1 MMELTYSRASREDI
15 DVIFALCQELIET
28 YEDTVSVDLPKILTW
43 VRKKIETQIL
53 SYTCVWQ
60 DGRKVAYYCL
70 SEEAD
75 GFELDD
81 FYVLPEYRARGIG
94 TQILGCCLAGLKK
107 PVWLYVFNENHGAIR
122 LYERLGFVNTRQ
134 VSPTRQ
140 IMTKQP

>member
-1 MMELTYSRASREDI
+1 MELTFSRASREDI
-15 DVIFALCQELIET
+15 DVIFALCRELIKT
-28 YEDTVSVDLPKILTW
+28 YEDTASIDLPKVLAW
-43 VRKKIETQIL
+43 VQKKIENQIL
-53 SYTCVWQ
+53 SYTCVWL

-81 FYVLPEYRARGIG
+81 FYVLPEYRNRGIG
-94 TQILGCCLAGLKK
+94 TRILSRCVAGLKK
-107 PVWLYVFNENHGAIR
+107 PVWLYVFSENHGAIR
-122 LYERLGFVNTRQ
+122 LYERFGFVSTRK